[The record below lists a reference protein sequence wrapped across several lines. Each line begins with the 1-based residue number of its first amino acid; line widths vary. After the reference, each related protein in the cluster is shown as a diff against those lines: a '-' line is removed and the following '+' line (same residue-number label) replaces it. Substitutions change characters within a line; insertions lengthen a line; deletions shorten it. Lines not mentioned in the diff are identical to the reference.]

1 MLPKL
6 LSERIR
12 LNEAAQLTYDQFV
25 ITRSEF
31 RFHQCLDDSEALV
44 LQLASGSL
52 GEVEF
57 AEVGERVASPLCES
71 VSETFGR
78 SGRVAKCQELAT
90 TLGVAAESLHIRVGH
105 GYAEPIPAGHRF
117 HCRLSQSVA
126 ETRNGNMKRRLG
138 ILDFIIGPE
147 GVDYPIGGHRIRGT
161 KGQESKQS
169 TRSGT
174 SNLDRDLVDP
184 GYLQASK

>member
-6 LSERIR
+6 LSERIG
-12 LNEAAQLTYDQFV
+12 LDEAAQLTYDQFV
-25 ITRSEF
+25 IARGEF
-31 RFHQCLDDSEALV
+31 CFHQCLDDSEALV

-52 GEVEF
+52 GEVEL
-57 AEVGERVASPLCES
+57 AEVGERVAPPLCQS

-90 TLGVAAESLHIRVGH
+90 TRGVAAESLHIRVGD
-105 GYAEPIPAGHRF
+105 GYAEPIPAEHRF

-126 ETRNGNMKRRLG
+126 ESRNGNMKRRLG
-138 ILDFIIGPE
+138 VLGFIVGPE
-147 GVDYPIGGHRIRGT
+147 GVDYPIGGHPVGGVE
-161 KGQESKQS
+161 GQESEQS

-174 SNLDRDLVDP
+174 CNLDRDLVDP
-184 GYLQASK
+184 GYLQAPE